1 MTLKILSLKTVQEQA
16 LRGKLSEQTT
26 LLQETKGKES
36 NYQSTLN
43 DTKQRAAQIRNRIY
57 ELFNVGKQIT
67 FGDAVVMAEW
77 IAKLTGIKPAFL
89 LAVLTQESNLGKN
102 VGTCNRL
109 GDPPTKSWKV
119 VMKPDR
125 TRTVFDYH

>member
-1 MTLKILSLKTVQEQA
+1 
-16 LRGKLSEQTT
+16 
-26 LLQETKGKES
+26 
-36 NYQSTLN
+36 
-43 DTKQRAAQIRNRIY
+43 
-57 ELFNVGKQIT
+57 
-67 FGDAVVMAEW
+67 MAEW

-125 TRTVFDYH
+125 EPFLTITKELGLDPTSPRLVPLRDKTANNSAGAAPWVRRNYSFHLDGLQKASLI